1 MCAVISPMLGNN
13 CCYWLEG
20 RCAYEEMLNPG
31 LHDSWRCTEEQRMLQ
46 LYDRFMEQ
54 IDGFSIDAPTA
65 VNLWEQR
72 LGKEPAMGS
81 QCASFG
87 AREYP
92 CGGCSS
98 CASYGEP
105 EVAPCDGGNAPES
118 AEERAI
124 AIAEATELQA
134 LMDGG
139 LPTEEEYAELMAD
152 VKRARLRYAKDKSV
166 QNELAY
172 FVARERVKEIDALV
186 NRAFE
191 LTQSVKAREAAVQA
205 SMDGH
210 GQNGTT
216 GTTHGAK
223 YYRAPADEVL
233 RQGAG
238 APSTEQEVL
247 VDCVH
252 GYGGLCAKLLPTC
265 QGMCERFVA
274 AIRTRK

>member
-1 MCAVISPMLGNN
+1 
-13 CCYWLEG
+13 
-20 RCAYEEMLNPG
+20 
-31 LHDSWRCTEEQRMLQ
+31 MLQ

-72 LGKEPAMGS
+72 LGKEPAIGS
-81 QCASFG
+81 QCASFE

-92 CGGCSS
+92 CGGCQA
-98 CASYGEP
+98 CGHRDDEAK
-105 EVAPCDGGNAPES
+105 ANGGQGPES
-118 AEERAI
+118 AEESAI
-124 AIAEATELQA
+124 AIAEAAELQA

-172 FVARERVKEIDALV
+172 FVARERVKESDALV

-191 LTQSVKAREAAVQA
+191 LTQSVKAREAAAQA
-205 SMDGH
+205 GVGPN
-210 GQNGTT
+210 GQNGATT
-216 GTTHGAK
+216 GTAHGAK
-223 YYRAPADEVL
+223 HYRAPADEVL
-233 RQGAG
+233 RQSAG
-238 APSTEQEVL
+238 ASNAEQEVL
-247 VDCVH
+247 VDCIH

-274 AIRTRK
+274 AIRTKK